1 MTPEFFPLPEQV
13 PFVPDARSR
22 LPTAAG
28 PVVVGAGL
36 LGASAAYH
44 LACAGLRPLVIEAN
58 APASGAS
65 GRNAGMV
72 LQALGGHFRRVNRL
86 VREAAGRS
94 VLDYTGRSLE
104 LLTEWDASLPGGIE
118 LDISGS
124 VDLFLTEAQ
133 VIDGRAA
140 AEAQAGEGLEVELI
154 DRGRLA
160 QLAPALD
167 ASGVLGAKWT
177 PADAKLNP
185 LRLVHA
191 LLRAALDR
199 GAQLVTGVRVERLV
213 ERGGRLV
220 ALETSHG
227 RLATDAVLL
236 ATNAWTPALVPAV
249 AAGLTPIREHLCVT
263 EPLPPLIG
271 PGFETNWCNEYWRQ
285 MRSGEVLIGGYTAAD
300 AAKGI
305 GTYRMTVH
313 PDLPP
318 RLAALLRRLHPSIG
332 DARIVRCWSGV
343 LDFASLE
350 VPMVGRLP
358 EGSGATLDGGYL
370 ACGLTGH
377 GMPWAPVLGLLA
389 AELIVHGEGRTLPLA
404 PFDPARYAHRRHA
417 PTWVE
422 PFGLAVDR

>member
-1 MTPEFFPLPEQV
+1 VTPEFFPPPEPV

-22 LPTAAG
+22 LPDAAG

-44 LACAGLRPLVIEAN
+44 LAGAGLRPLVIEAN

-118 LDISGS
+118 LDRSGS

-133 VIDGRAA
+133 AIDGRAA
-140 AEAQAGEGLEVELI
+140 AAAQAAEGLEVELI
-154 DRGRLA
+154 DGGRLA
-160 QLAPALD
+160 ELAPALD
-167 ASGVLGAKWT
+167 ASDVLAAKWT
-177 PADAKLNP
+177 PADGKLNP
-185 LRLVHA
+185 LRLVYA
-191 LLRAALDR
+191 LLGAAIER

-227 RLATDAVLL
+227 RLAADAVLL

-249 AAGLTPIREHLCVT
+249 ASGLTPIREHVCVT
-263 EPLPPLIG
+263 EPLPSLIG

-285 MRSGEVLIGGYTAAD
+285 MRSGEVLIGGFTAAD
-300 AAKGI
+300 EAMGI

-318 RLAALLRRLHPSIG
+318 RLAALLRRLHPSLA

-350 VPMVGRLP
+350 VPMVGPLP
-358 EGSGATLDGGYL
+358 DASGATVEGGYL

-404 PFDPARYAHRRHA
+404 PFDPARYAARRHA

-422 PFGLAVDR
+422 PFGLAVAR